1 MKVVFDV
8 QLFKIHFRLAGSYE
22 ALEAGNPADA
32 LVDFTGGVSETIDLV
47 KGNYANDLEKRK
59 ALHRKLVKLM
69 ERKCM
74 ASSSIKVFF
83 WINKVLI
90 MLSSLVL
97 FNVFMGLVAIISS
110 FFVESKRHCSCLY
123 KNTIL

>member
-1 MKVVFDV
+1 M
-8 QLFKIHFRLAGSYE
+8 QLFKIHSRLAGSYE

-47 KGNYANDLEKRK
+47 KGNYANDIEKRK
-59 ALHRKLVKLM
+59 ALHKKQVKLM

-123 KNTIL
+123 KNTIFIEI

>member
-32 LVDFTGGVSETIDLV
+32 LVDFTGGVSETVDLV

-83 WINKVLI
+83 WINKGLI
-90 MLSSLVL
+90 ITS
-97 FNVFMGLVAIISS
+97 
-110 FFVESKRHCSCLY
+110 HLY
-123 KNTIL
+123 RETSDANLQ

>member
-1 MKVVFDV
+1 M
-8 QLFKIHFRLAGSYE
+8 QLFKIHSRLAGSYE

-47 KGNYANDLEKRK
+47 KGNYANDIEKRK
-59 ALHRKLVKLM
+59 ALHKKLVKLM

-123 KNTIL
+123 KNTIFIEI

>member
-1 MKVVFDV
+1 M
-8 QLFKIHFRLAGSYE
+8 QLFKIHSRLAGSYE

-47 KGNYANDLEKRK
+47 KGNYANDIEKRK
-59 ALHRKLVKLM
+59 ALHKKLVKLM

-97 FNVFMGLVAIISS
+97 FNVFMGLVAVISS

-123 KNTIL
+123 KNTIFIEI

>member
-1 MKVVFDV
+1 M
-8 QLFKIHFRLAGSYE
+8 QLFKIHSRLAGSYE

-47 KGNYANDLEKRK
+47 KGNYASDIEKRK
-59 ALHRKLVKLM
+59 ALHKKLVKLM

>member
-1 MKVVFDV
+1 M
-8 QLFKIHFRLAGSYE
+8 QLFKIHSRLAGSYE

-47 KGNYANDLEKRK
+47 KGNYANDIEKRK
-59 ALHRKLVKLM
+59 ALHKKLVKLM

-97 FNVFMGLVAIISS
+97 FNVFMGLVAIISC

-123 KNTIL
+123 KNTIFIEI